1 MYIPWMKENIHKLL
15 LTFVVTLFAISAAVS
30 VLHIKRIIEMLEA
43 PRTPTTWG
51 VVQLQREHDR
61 FINSIRLFQLQDIDK
76 DELMLRYDILWSR
89 FPVLLEA
96 KEMAD
101 LLEIKGA
108 QQLIKAYFAEV
119 QGIESFL
126 EGLSSPV
133 VPDSLDS
140 QGLSEAIGKLKTF
153 GPQVNALV
161 NNEFHRFGH
170 SNEGADQDILK
181 LITFLSLCIGGLLMS
196 GGMLVVMIIRENRQN
211 EFLAR
216 HDVLTLLP
224 NRAALARYATGILH
238 SQGDFACMILDLN
251 GFKAVNDTYGH
262 EFGDRLL
269 QAVAKRLKRL
279 MRNKDLLARIGGD
292 EFALI
297 QTDVINEQSCICLA
311 QRIVDAVTEPIH
323 IDGIES
329 VVGLSIGI
337 SISTE
342 KNRDWQELMC
352 QADTAMYVAKRQ
364 FKSSHWI
371 FYKEPMA
378 AERHRQ
384 QRGSNSCHDGKSESK
399 TAG

>member
-1 MYIPWMKENIHKLL
+1 
-15 LTFVVTLFAISAAVS
+15 
-30 VLHIKRIIEMLEA
+30 
-43 PRTPTTWG
+43 
-51 VVQLQREHDR
+51 
-61 FINSIRLFQLQDIDK
+61 
-76 DELMLRYDILWSR
+76 MLRYDILWSR

-108 QQLIKAYFAEV
+108 HQLIKAFFAEV
-119 QGIESFL
+119 QGIESL
-126 EGLSSPV
+126 IVGLSSPI
-133 VPDSLDS
+133 VPNSSGDK
-140 QGLSEAIGKLKTF
+140 GLSEAIGKLKSF
-153 GPQVNALV
+153 GPQINALV

-211 EFLAR
+211 QFLAR

-224 NRAALARYATGILH
+224 NRAALARYAAGISRL
-238 SQGDFACMILDLN
+238 QGNFAGMLLDLN

-269 QAVAKRLKRL
+269 QAVAKRLKGL
-279 MRNKDLLARIGGD
+279 MRKKDLLARIGGD

-297 QTDVINEQSCICLA
+297 QTDVIDEQSCVCLA
-311 QRIVDAVTEPIH
+311 QRIIDALIDPIY
-323 IDGIES
+323 IDGIEC

-337 SISTE
+337 SISTDT
-342 KNRDWQELMC
+342 NRDWQELMC

-384 QRGSNSCHDGKSESK
+384 QP
-399 TAG
+399 